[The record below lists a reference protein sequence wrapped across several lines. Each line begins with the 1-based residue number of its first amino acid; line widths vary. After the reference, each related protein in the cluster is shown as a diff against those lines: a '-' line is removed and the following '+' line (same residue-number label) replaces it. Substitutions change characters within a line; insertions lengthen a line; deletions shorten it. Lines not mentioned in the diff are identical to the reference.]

1 MELQKKEDPL
11 LRKKERPNIAKNQN
25 RHLTL
30 YKNNCGLI
38 INRKVVARL
47 PASDFPA
54 ENPRTQTRNYYYTW
68 RYLAL
73 KTLTRTQILRKKY
86 WDLNQNVADFKNKKK
101 QDCGILTRLRNK
113 QKLKNQDCGKTNRS
127 GKKSKFAE
135 LLNAENHSKKE
146 EKTLYLT
153 DNKTEKRIKT
163 QGNIV

>member
-54 ENPRTQTRNYYYTW
+54 ENPRTQTRNYYYT
-68 RYLAL
+68 R
-73 KTLTRTQILRKKY
+73 RCQ
-86 WDLNQNVADFKNKKK
+86 QCV
-101 QDCGILTRLRNK
+101 
-113 QKLKNQDCGKTNRS
+113 
-127 GKKSKFAE
+127 SKFAN
-135 LLNAENHSKKE
+135 LKKPS
-146 EKTLYLT
+146 LFF
-153 DNKTEKRIKT
+153 NFF
-163 QGNIV
+163 

>member
-68 RYLAL
+68 RYVAL
-73 KTLTRTQILRKKY
+73 EYTP
-86 WDLNQNVADFKNKKK
+86 
-101 QDCGILTRLRNK
+101 
-113 QKLKNQDCGKTNRS
+113 
-127 GKKSKFAE
+127 
-135 LLNAENHSKKE
+135 
-146 EKTLYLT
+146 
-153 DNKTEKRIKT
+153 KR
-163 QGNIV
+163 